1 KLQKVVKDGN
11 YDYVHIHGDVA
22 NKLYVT
28 ALAAR
33 KADSGVKIILQ
44 SHASDVD
51 GSHRQLKRFIHKSLR
66 GKLVKLADCYVS
78 VSDLASNWMFPS
90 IPKSQVIKIMNGVD
104 LAAFRY
110 DPIIRKRI
118 RKELGLSRKHVLGHI
133 GRFAYQKNHQYLI
146 QVFAKVYAQD
156 PQARLLLVGKGDLQD
171 ECKHQVHDL
180 GLDKQVIFYGLSSNT
195 SELFQAM
202 DVFLLPSHFEGLPI
216 VGVEA
221 QAAGLPVI
229 FSDQITSEAK
239 MTNNVSF
246 LPIDETSLSAWQSQV
261 IKDLELGH
269 RDNYDLLSRQKL
281 DITDTVAAFMKLYN
295 S

>member
-1 KLQKVVKDGN
+1 
-11 YDYVHIHGDVA
+11 
-22 NKLYVT
+22 
-28 ALAAR
+28 LAAR

>member
-1 KLQKVVKDGN
+1 
-11 YDYVHIHGDVA
+11 
-22 NKLYVT
+22 
-28 ALAAR
+28 
-33 KADSGVKIILQ
+33 
-44 SHASDVD
+44 
-51 GSHRQLKRFIHKSLR
+51 
-66 GKLVKLADCYVS
+66 
-78 VSDLASNWMFPS
+78 M
-90 IPKSQVIKIMNGVD
+90 
-104 LAAFRY
+104 
-110 DPIIRKRI
+110 
-118 RKELGLSRKHVLGHI
+118 
-133 GRFAYQKNHQYLI
+133 
-146 QVFAKVYAQD
+146 
-156 PQARLLLVGKGDLQD
+156 QD

-261 IKDLELGH
+261 IRDLELGH

>member
-1 KLQKVVKDGN
+1 M
-11 YDYVHIHGDVA
+11 HGDVA